1 MAFKQQAFIKAVNIA
16 ISEKNELIENAR
28 IMMEMVCDVL
38 EQKEKEQQ
46 LLEEL
51 DILVEKIQKIV
62 RENSRIAMNQD

>member
-1 MAFKQQAFIKAVNIA
+1 MNIA